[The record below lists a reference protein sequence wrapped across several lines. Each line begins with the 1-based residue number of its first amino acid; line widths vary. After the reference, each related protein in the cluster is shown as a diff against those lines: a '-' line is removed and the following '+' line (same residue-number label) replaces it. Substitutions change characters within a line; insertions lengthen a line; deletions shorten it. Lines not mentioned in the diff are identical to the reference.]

1 MSAKHARLLVMNLV
15 LISLMLAAA
24 PASAAPASSSSGFKK
39 TKIAVLDFQTQGEE
53 FPTQDMGKIVA
64 EWLITGLVETGRFDV
79 IERRLLEKILQ
90 EQKLGMTGLIDPES
104 AAQLGKVLGVKTIV
118 SGTIL
123 KLGRTQEINA
133 RLINV
138 DTGSIVTAEK
148 VEASSSARLDDLVSQ
163 ITDKI
168 VQAFPLEGYVVQRT
182 GDKVILDLGKR
193 LGVKPGMTFIAY
205 KEGKVIRHPKTGEIL
220 DVESIETG
228 EIEITD
234 VRDKTS
240 TGVIL
245 REAPSKAVV
254 YGTMVRNAVEGQVV
268 NLQEEPGQDEK
279 TISDQPKKDRPKRGF
294 HIPLPS
300 FLKHKSSSSND
311 QGE

>member
-1 MSAKHARLLVMNLV
+1 MF
-15 LISLMLAAA
+15 AAA
-24 PASAAPASSSSGFKK
+24 SASAAPASTGFKK

-53 FPTQDMGKIVA
+53 FSTEDMGKIVA

-79 IERRLLEKILQ
+79 IERRLLEKVLQ

-123 KLGRTQEINA
+123 KLGRNQEINA

-148 VEASSSARLDDLVSQ
+148 VQASSSAKLNELVEQ

-168 VQAFPLEGYVVQRT
+168 VQAFPLEGYIVQRS
-182 GDKVILDLGKR
+182 GNKVILDLGKR
-193 LGVKPGMTFIAY
+193 LGVKSGMRFIAF
-205 KEGKVIRHPKTGEIL
+205 KEGKVIKHPKTGEVL
-220 DVESIETG
+220 DVETIELG

-234 VRDKTS
+234 VREKTS
-240 TGVIL
+240 IGVVIQ
-245 REAPSKAVV
+245 EAPL
-254 YGTMVRNAVEGQVV
+254 NAVEYGAMVKIAAEGQVV
-268 NLQEEPGQDEK
+268 NLQKEPEKQEEK
-279 TISDQPKKDRPKRGF
+279 TVNTPKKSTGFSIPMPK
-294 HIPLPS
+294 
-300 FLKHKSSSSND
+300 FLKH
-311 QGE
+311 E